1 MRDIFIKIKKDHT
14 IDFENGFA
22 GLNRENLQ
30 GNIYF
35 EFEEFVEGQARAEI
49 IINNQEGYILLDQT
63 DNKYILPIKSSLLTG
78 DSILMQLV
86 IDQEATYFKTTDTEI
101 NNKKTY
107 YVKVGDQ
114 YEVVEQPHK
123 QDLGN
128 YYEAEIPVW
137 KSEVFFLKVGYS
149 INATTTIPDD
159 YPNWVETLN
168 ELITQ
173 TNDAITQ
180 AENVNITSEQLTDG
194 VKVITT
200 DKTGHQTETIV
211 PQGPQGEPGVP
222 GAVKFVI
229 VNELPT
235 TDIQTDTIYLVPSD
249 DPTTQDLYLEYMYIN
264 NAWELLGQKQIVVDL
279 TDYVKFTDYATEN
292 KGGVIKIG
300 GTGRT
305 MLGGNNQILPA
316 LLNYSNYSSAND
328 YCFIGK
334 GTLENVITGKG
345 LVSKTDYASNSTGGV
360 VKIDAYAITKNNN
373 GNLMSNIYNYAT
385 YSTASDNS
393 FISKGTLENV
403 LTEKIGSIDSV
414 LDAING
420 EVI

>member
-107 YVKVGDQ
+107 YIQVGNQ
-114 YEVVEQPHK
+114 YEVVEQPQK

-137 KSEVFFLKVGYS
+137 KSEVFLLKVGYS
-149 INATTTIPDD
+149 INATTTIPED
-159 YPNWVETLN
+159 YPSWVETLN

-173 TNDAITQ
+173 TNEAITQ

-194 VKVITT
+194 VRVITT
-200 DKTGHQTETIV
+200 DKNGNQNETIV

-235 TDIQTDTIYLVPSD
+235 ENIQTDTIYLVPSD
-249 DPTTQDLYLEYMYIN
+249 DPTTQDLYKEYMYIN
-264 NAWELLGQKQIVVDL
+264 NQWELLGQKQIVVDL
-279 TDYVKFTDYATEN
+279 TDYVKKTDYATSST
-292 KGGVIKIG
+292 GGVLKIDQNYG
-300 GTGRT
+300 LRVSSGTLIGYGVNYT
-305 MLGGNNQILPA
+305 DYQNALNQLVI
-316 LLNYSNYSSAND
+316 D
-328 YCFIGK
+328 K

-345 LVSKTDYASNSTGGV
+345 LTTKSYVDGLVGDIGTA
-360 VKIDAYAITKNNN
+360 ID
-373 GNLMSNIYNYAT
+373 G
-385 YSTASDNS
+385 
-393 FISKGTLENV
+393 
-403 LTEKIGSIDSV
+403 
-414 LDAING
+414 ING